1 VSLFCDIQ
9 QFVAKKVML
18 QVRCEAQSC
27 SLFSLNPA
35 AGSNSGTVGR
45 TVVILLIH
53 SRWRCGVGGLC
64 NERKSCNVPAGE
76 LRLMHVA
83 LEQLYDS
90 STRAFG
96 YFAGDNLVVFSRLSR
111 YD

>member
-1 VSLFCDIQ
+1 MSLFCDIQ

-76 LRLMHVA
+76 LRILMHVA

-90 STRAFG
+90 STRACGSIF
-96 YFAGDNLVVFSRLSR
+96 RW
-111 YD
+111 